1 MKKYNKVFMNKKL
14 KYIYH
19 LAFVFF
25 LSIMLI
31 NCEAKV
37 SSHGKVIESHNYN
50 KLEIGKSDVYDVIR
64 ILGKPSFMGAFGSR
78 KFYYDR
84 FILEKV
90 VASKTNIQKRKLY
103 ILTFDENNVLESI
116 NLNDENN
123 DNDLEIISEKTPTPG
138 DKITVI
144 EQVLSNLRKK

>member
-1 MKKYNKVFMNKKL
+1 MKFYINEKKYNKVFMNKKI

-78 KFYYDR
+78 KFYYAR
-84 FILEKV
+84 PPRVSPSSTGEFGCVRPPPYRTERPEYCSLLIYTANSLCPSC
-90 VASKTNIQKRKLY
+90 A
-103 ILTFDENNVLESI
+103 
-116 NLNDENN
+116 
-123 DNDLEIISEKTPTPG
+123 ISAAISPTMRAH
-138 DKITVI
+138 
-144 EQVLSNLRKK
+144 SCSS